1 MYTTTTITL
10 DALFANSEGKKHHF
24 RMKGFDPN
32 KPAEKVKA
40 ALTKLAKL
48 DIFEKDGIGLY
59 KELLEAKMI
68 QRTDTVLFKEER
80 KKEQKT
86 EEKDFFAQ
94 LSEMAAAMGY
104 TMEEPADVLE
114 TLALPQDLTIIEE
127 KPDPKT
133 LIQLIAL
140 PDGIDPTTLS
150 EKQNYRVVT
159 SCLPA
164 KATLKECFIDSE
176 TTPAKL
182 LVVSS
187 LSEEEEGVPASVH
200 TLSGSSFSEEMK
212 ETKVMKETTTKERI
226 DPEIDP
232 LEQTK
237 EQTNWVTMASLPIN
251 AALDEL
257 VIDNASK
264 TSVRSEEHVE
274 KEPVPYSCGT
284 TPRKIEGDSL
294 PIQGKQLVSRTRH
307 RLLKR
312 IRKRE

>member
-1 MYTTTTITL
+1 MFTTTTITL

-40 ALTKLAKL
+40 ALTKLTKL

-114 TLALPQDLTIIEE
+114 TLTLPQDLTIIEE
-127 KPDPKT
+127 QSDPKT

-212 ETKVMKETTTKERI
+212 ETTIKERI

-237 EQTNWVTMASLPIN
+237 EQTNWVTMASLPMN

-257 VIDNASK
+257 VIDNAPK
-264 TSVRSEEHVE
+264 T
-274 KEPVPYSCGT
+274 PVPYSCGA
-284 TPRKIEGDSL
+284 TPRKIEGASL

>member
-1 MYTTTTITL
+1 MFTTTTITL

-40 ALTKLAKL
+40 ALTKLTKL

-86 EEKDFFAQ
+86 EEKDLFAQ
-94 LSEMAAAMGY
+94 LSEMAAGMGY
-104 TMEEPADVLE
+104 TMEEPADILG
-114 TLALPQDLTIIEE
+114 TLTLPRDLTIIEE
-127 KPDPKT
+127 QPDPKT

-187 LSEEEEGVPASVH
+187 LSEEEEGVPTSVH
-200 TLSGSSFSEEMK
+200 TLSGSSFSEE
-212 ETKVMKETTTKERI
+212 TKETTIKERI

-264 TSVRSEEHVE
+264 TSVRSEEHME

>member
-1 MYTTTTITL
+1 MFTTTTITL

-40 ALTKLAKL
+40 ALTKLTKL

-114 TLALPQDLTIIEE
+114 TLTLPQDLTIIEE
-127 KPDPKT
+127 QSDPKT

-187 LSEEEEGVPASVH
+187 LSEEEEGLPASVH

-212 ETKVMKETTTKERI
+212 ETTIKERI
-226 DPEIDP
+226 DSEIDP

-257 VIDNASK
+257 VIDNAPK
-264 TSVRSEEHVE
+264 TPVRSEEHME
-274 KEPVPYSCGT
+274 KEAVPYSCGA
-284 TPRKIEGDSL
+284 TPRKIEGASL
-294 PIQGKQLVSRTRH
+294 PIQGKQIVSRTRH

>member
-1 MYTTTTITL
+1 MFTTTTITL

-40 ALTKLAKL
+40 ALTKLTKL

-104 TMEEPADVLE
+104 TMEEPADILE

-127 KPDPKT
+127 QPDPRT

-140 PDGIDPTTLS
+140 PDGIDPTMLS

-187 LSEEEEGVPASVH
+187 LSEEEEGVPDSVH

-212 ETKVMKETTTKERI
+212 KTTIKERI

-257 VIDNASK
+257 AIDNAPK
-264 TSVRSEEHVE
+264 TPVRSEEHME
-274 KEPVPYSCGT
+274 KEPVPYSCGA

>member
-1 MYTTTTITL
+1 MFTTTTITL

-40 ALTKLAKL
+40 ALTKLTKL

-104 TMEEPADVLE
+104 TMEEPADILE
-114 TLALPQDLTIIEE
+114 TLTLPQDLTIIEE
-127 KPDPKT
+127 QPDPRT

-140 PDGIDPTTLS
+140 PDGIDPTSLS

-200 TLSGSSFSEEMK
+200 TLSGSSFSEE
-212 ETKVMKETTTKERI
+212 TKETTTKERI

-237 EQTNWVTMASLPIN
+237 EQTNWVTMASLPIS

-264 TSVRSEEHVE
+264 TSVRSEEHME
-274 KEPVPYSCGT
+274 KESVPYSCGA

>member
-1 MYTTTTITL
+1 MFTTTTITL

-24 RMKGFDPN
+24 RMKGFDPS

-40 ALTKLAKL
+40 ALTKLTKL

-86 EEKDFFAQ
+86 EGKDFFAQ

-104 TMEEPADVLE
+104 TMEEPADILE
-114 TLALPQDLTIIEE
+114 TLTLPQDLTIIEE
-127 KPDPKT
+127 QPDPRT

-176 TTPAKL
+176 TTLAKL

-200 TLSGSSFSEEMK
+200 RLSGSSFSEE
-212 ETKVMKETTTKERI
+212 MKETTTKERI

-237 EQTNWVTMASLPIN
+237 EQTNWVTMASLPMN

-257 VIDNASK
+257 VIDNAPK
-264 TSVRSEEHVE
+264 TPVHSEELME
-274 KEPVPYSCGT
+274 KESVPYSCGA

-294 PIQGKQLVSRTRH
+294 PIQGKQIVSRTRH

>member
-1 MYTTTTITL
+1 MFTTTTITL

-40 ALTKLAKL
+40 ALTKLTKL

-80 KKEQKT
+80 KKEQKK

-104 TMEEPADVLE
+104 TMEEPADILE
-114 TLALPQDLTIIEE
+114 TLTLPRDLTIIEE
-127 KPDPKT
+127 QPDPKT

-187 LSEEEEGVPASVH
+187 LSEEEEGVPTSVH
-200 TLSGSSFSEEMK
+200 TLSGSSFSEE
-212 ETKVMKETTTKERI
+212 TKETTIKERI

-257 VIDNASK
+257 AIDNASK
-264 TSVRSEEHVE
+264 TPVRSEEHME
-274 KEPVPYSCGT
+274 KEPVPYSCGA
-284 TPRKIEGDSL
+284 TPRKIEGASL
-294 PIQGKQLVSRTRH
+294 PIQGKQIVSRTRH

>member
-1 MYTTTTITL
+1 MFTTTTITL

-40 ALTKLAKL
+40 ALTKLTKL

-104 TMEEPADVLE
+104 TMEEPGDILE
-114 TLALPQDLTIIEE
+114 TLTLPQDLTIIEE
-127 KPDPKT
+127 QPDPRT

-200 TLSGSSFSEEMK
+200 TLSCSSFSEE
-212 ETKVMKETTTKERI
+212 TKETTTKERI

-257 VIDNASK
+257 VIDNAPK
-264 TSVRSEEHVE
+264 TPVRSEEHME
-274 KEPVPYSCGT
+274 KEPVPYSCGA

-294 PIQGKQLVSRTRH
+294 PIQGKQIVSRTRH

>member
-1 MYTTTTITL
+1 MFTTTTITL

-40 ALTKLAKL
+40 ALTKLTKL

-86 EEKDFFAQ
+86 EGKDFFAQ
-94 LSEMAAAMGY
+94 ISEMAAAMGY
-104 TMEEPADVLE
+104 TMEEPADILE
-114 TLALPQDLTIIEE
+114 TLTLPQDLTIIEE
-127 KPDPKT
+127 QPDPRT

-164 KATLKECFIDSE
+164 KATLKECFIDSD

-200 TLSGSSFSEEMK
+200 TLSGSSFSEE
-212 ETKVMKETTTKERI
+212 TKETTIKERI

-257 VIDNASK
+257 VIDNAPK
-264 TSVRSEEHVE
+264 TPVRSEELME
-274 KEPVPYSCGT
+274 KEPVPYSCGA

>member
-1 MYTTTTITL
+1 MFTTTTITL

-40 ALTKLAKL
+40 ALTKLTKL

-86 EEKDFFAQ
+86 EGKDFFAQ
-94 LSEMAAAMGY
+94 ISEMAAAMGY
-104 TMEEPADVLE
+104 TMEEPADILE
-114 TLALPQDLTIIEE
+114 TLTLPQDLTIIEE
-127 KPDPKT
+127 QPDPRT

-164 KATLKECFIDSE
+164 KDTLKECFIDSD

-200 TLSGSSFSEEMK
+200 TLSGSSFSEE
-212 ETKVMKETTTKERI
+212 TKETTIKERI

-257 VIDNASK
+257 VIDNAPK
-264 TSVRSEEHVE
+264 TPVRSEELME
-274 KEPVPYSCGT
+274 KEPVPYSCGA

>member
-1 MYTTTTITL
+1 MFTTTTITL

-40 ALTKLAKL
+40 ALTKLTKL

-94 LSEMAAAMGY
+94 LSEMAAAMGH
-104 TMEEPADVLE
+104 TMEEPADILE

-127 KPDPKT
+127 QPDPKT

-200 TLSGSSFSEEMK
+200 TLSGSSFSEE
-212 ETKVMKETTTKERI
+212 TKETTIKERI

-257 VIDNASK
+257 VIDNAPK
-264 TSVRSEEHVE
+264 TPVRSEELME
-274 KEPVPYSCGT
+274 KEPVSYSCGA